1 MAFRPPFFVMASMLA
16 VLSASTAVHAAL
28 ADPVPARLIVRYDA
42 PEFAPGTAVGAAA
55 LQAAAARRVGD
66 LSTASGRALK
76 MRRALA
82 TGALLLDVGDGSPI
96 SATVL
101 EQLAERIRRSAPPGL
116 LSVEP
121 DRLMQ
126 ASLTPNDPQLANL
139 WGVAGPAQSNG
150 VAGVNAMAAWD
161 TVSGAGAV
169 VAIIDTGYRPHAD
182 LSGQV
187 VAQYDF
193 ISDTTNSND
202 GGGRDGDAQDP
213 GDYRTQGQCGA
224 SASTSSWHGT
234 HVAGTVAAVGNNALG
249 VVGVAYGAK
258 LVIARVLGACG
269 GYTSD
274 IADAIVW
281 ASGGAVSG
289 VPTNSQPAQVINMSL
304 GGQYPCSSSPTLQS
318 AITSARSRNTTVV
331 VAAGNSSMDAGNFS
345 PASCTGVI
353 SVASVGEAGGRAYY
367 SNYGTGVDIAAPGGS
382 SGSGRTILS
391 TYNSGSTT
399 PGSDSYA
406 YLQGTSMACPHVAGV
421 AGLLY
426 ALNPALTPDEVES
439 AITSTARAF
448 PASCSGC
455 GSGLADAALALASIT
470 PGPGRLSFSASS
482 VAGTEGGSSVTIT
495 VRRSGG
501 DAGAVGVS
509 YASAN
514 GTATAG
520 SDYNATSGTLS
531 WDDGDSADKTF
542 SVTLLNDTTAESNE
556 TLTLS
561 LSSPTGGATLTSPST
576 ATLTIADDDNAPGTL
591 ALTSAAYS
599 VSEAGGS
606 VVVTVTRSGGDY
618 GSASVNYVTANGT
631 AAAGNDYTSRSGT
644 LTWASRDA
652 ANKTISIPIAN
663 DTLAESTE
671 TLQLRLSAATG
682 AALGSPSQATISIAD
697 NDTVASAGA
706 LSFTVSTASVAEGAG
721 TAVITARRTGGS
733 VGAVTVAYA
742 SANGSATAGSDYTA
756 TSGTLSWADGD
767 AANKT
772 FSVPISD
779 DATTESAET
788 ITLTLSN
795 ATGGATLATPST
807 QTLTISDN
815 DGTPGTIGVAAT
827 SVTIAENGGSA
838 VVTVTRTGGS
848 YGSASVNYVTANG
861 SAAAGNDYTARSGTL
876 TWASG
881 DAANKTVSIPIA
893 NDTLAESTETLQL
906 RLSAAT
912 GATLG
917 ASSIATVSITD
928 DDTVASAGALSFTV
942 STASV
947 AEGAGTAV
955 ITARRTGGSVGA
967 VTVAYASANGSAT
980 AGSDYTAT
988 SGTLSWADGDAANKT
1003 FSVPIS
1009 DDATTESAET
1019 ITLTLSNATGG
1030 ATLATPSTQTLTI
1043 SDNDGTP
1050 GTIGVAA
1057 TSVTIAENGGSAVV
1071 TVTRTGGSYGSASV
1085 NYVTANGSAAAG
1097 NDYTARSG
1105 TLTWASGDAANKT
1118 VSIPIANDTLAESTE
1133 TLQLRLSAATGATL
1147 GASSIATVSITDDDT
1162 VSSAGALS
1170 FTSTAL
1176 SASESVGNA
1185 VVTVRRSGGSL
1196 GAVSVAYASANGTAM
1211 AASDYAAASG
1221 TLNWSDGD
1229 AANKTFSVPISN
1241 DATAEAN
1248 ETITL
1253 SLSSP
1258 GGGATLGSAKTATL
1272 TIADDDGSPGSI
1284 VLSSASYAITEGTGA
1299 ITITLQRTG
1308 GSTGAA
1314 SINYVTANGTAT
1326 AGNDYAAKS
1335 GTVTWANGDAANK
1348 SFTISVSNDTLTE
1361 PAETFQVRL
1370 SAPVTAALGATSMAT
1385 VTIND
1390 ND

>member
-213 GDYRTQGQCGA
+213 GDYRAQGQCGA

-304 GGQYPCSSSPTLQS
+304 GGQYPCSASPTLQS

-520 SDYNATSGTLS
+520 SDYNAASGTLS

-682 AALGSPSQATISIAD
+682 A
-697 NDTVASAGA
+697 
-706 LSFTVSTASVAEGAG
+706 
-721 TAVITARRTGGS
+721 
-733 VGAVTVAYA
+733 
-742 SANGSATAGSDYTA
+742 
-756 TSGTLSWADGD
+756 
-767 AANKT
+767 
-772 FSVPISD
+772 
-779 DATTESAET
+779 
-788 ITLTLSN
+788 
-795 ATGGATLATPST
+795 
-807 QTLTISDN
+807 
-815 DGTPGTIGVAAT
+815 
-827 SVTIAENGGSA
+827 
-838 VVTVTRTGGS
+838 
-848 YGSASVNYVTANG
+848 
-861 SAAAGNDYTARSGTL
+861 
-876 TWASG
+876 
-881 DAANKTVSIPIA
+881 
-893 NDTLAESTETLQL
+893 
-906 RLSAAT
+906 
-912 GATLG
+912 
-917 ASSIATVSITD
+917 
-928 DDTVASAGALSFTV
+928 
-942 STASV
+942 
-947 AEGAGTAV
+947 
-955 ITARRTGGSVGA
+955 
-967 VTVAYASANGSAT
+967 
-980 AGSDYTAT
+980 
-988 SGTLSWADGDAANKT
+988 
-1003 FSVPIS
+1003 
-1009 DDATTESAET
+1009 
-1019 ITLTLSNATGG
+1019 
-1030 ATLATPSTQTLTI
+1030 
-1043 SDNDGTP
+1043 
-1050 GTIGVAA
+1050 
-1057 TSVTIAENGGSAVV
+1057 
-1071 TVTRTGGSYGSASV
+1071 
-1085 NYVTANGSAAAG
+1085 
-1097 NDYTARSG
+1097 
-1105 TLTWASGDAANKT
+1105 
-1118 VSIPIANDTLAESTE
+1118 
-1133 TLQLRLSAATGATL
+1133 TL

-1221 TLNWSDGD
+1221 TLNWADGD

-1370 SAPVTAALGATSMAT
+1370 SAPVTGALGATSTAT